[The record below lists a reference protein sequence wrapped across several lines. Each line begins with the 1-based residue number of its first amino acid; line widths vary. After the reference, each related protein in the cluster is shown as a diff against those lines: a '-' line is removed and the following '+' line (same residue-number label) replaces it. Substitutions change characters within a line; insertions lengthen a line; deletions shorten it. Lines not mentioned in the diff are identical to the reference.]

1 MHIDS
6 SRLRYQPIMEDDW
19 PFFLSLYQDEAVMRF
34 VSDVHDAGIIRR
46 HAFDVRLPRWQ
57 PGSKHWLCLVM
68 REKTSG
74 DPVGVTGFVDRE
86 HGIAEVGF
94 LLAAAFQGKGYGAES
109 LRAVCQ
115 LAFALD
121 FRKLT
126 ASVTVGNH
134 ASKAVLEKAG
144 FRLEGV
150 LRENYHL
157 HGRWQDDWV
166 FGLLRTEL
174 TLG

>member
-1 MHIDS
+1 
-6 SRLRYQPIMEDDW
+6 
-19 PFFLSLYQDEAVMRF
+19 
-34 VSDVHDAGIIRR
+34 
-46 HAFDVRLPRWQ
+46 
-57 PGSKHWLCLVM
+57 M

-134 ASKAVLEKAG
+134 ASKAVLEKRASGWKGCCAKTIICTAAG
-144 FRLEGV
+144 RMTGC
-150 LRENYHL
+150 
-157 HGRWQDDWV
+157 
-166 FGLLRTEL
+166 
-174 TLG
+174 LGC